1 VTAKKQYTDLRS
13 VAQNQD
19 AFSAQREQFSALNQ
33 SLETQVQ
40 AANKVYEHATRTLT
54 YQLLSLIQARKSQLQ
69 EQSVNTRLAML
80 RIQDLQ
86 QQGGE

>member
-1 VTAKKQYTDLRS
+1 MRS